1 MNVPVGENIVF
12 YFEYIQLNQNLVHL
26 KKKDNTVEVFYITSE
41 IEFRIF
47 LGIFEHEGTGFLTVY
62 NTFKKMA
69 FFLFALFLYFML
81 KSGPFLESI
90 GKETEK

>member
-47 LGIFEHEGTGFLTVY
+47 LGIFEHEGTGFL
-62 NTFKKMA
+62 K
-69 FFLFALFLYFML
+69 LYIIPSKRWLSFYL
-81 KSGPFLESI
+81 HYFCILC
-90 GKETEK
+90 